1 MTLITTHAHLSCVPC
16 NGGSHDEIQGLLSI
30 VGGIIELRAI
40 HTKSRQ
46 ITGRQFF
53 KNREGCIDLQEVLA
67 FIHKHT
73 GDDIYFAPAAR
84 KDPTSG
90 GLKNCAVLC
99 CLFCDLDYKDF
110 PSPEIGR
117 QELEA
122 FPLKPSYIVETG
134 GGLHCYWMLKNPF
147 DLQTEGARAK
157 DLLRRLAIT
166 LGGDLASAEP
176 AHLLRVPQTF
186 NYKYN
191 PPRLV
196 KIENRNCD
204 EVPYYRVSDFDFLPA
219 ELKPHRPATEVSR
232 SNGIGDSSEII
243 PASERIR
250 RASGY
255 LATIPGAIQGSG
267 GDSHTYK
274 TACHLRDFG
283 LHLEECVALMMVE
296 FNPRCFDPRIGRYN
310 SWSYPRM
317 REKVSNAYAYGKGPF
332 GSKLHEKPPPPVP
345 HLVADQDLAEKGNE
359 RKIIGGDDGE
369 CESENN
375 SILSPTEL
383 NYIEFAPSFLAA
395 DDPPIEY
402 LVNELLPRSVI
413 SLDHGEPRTRKTW
426 AALEVAIA
434 VATGTP
440 AFGLERFQVPQ
451 SFPVLYS
458 SQEDAARD
466 VRIRAKALLA
476 GRGIQAIPET
486 LAFSVHKGINL
497 DSREWQQALI
507 RDILKYGFRLFILD
521 PIRRYSP
528 GVDKGPAEVRQITA
542 FLRRICVET
551 GATVKINHHDVKPS
565 TDNRDERRRSH
576 KASGGDWFAAAE
588 CPISYELAGENRT
601 MVIPED
607 YKFSRDPQPFI
618 FRLETDDP
626 RNPTIARLI
635 GETTSAEDT
644 KTAAVRHKI
653 IEYLDDHSAGASGN
667 AIIKACRIRREDG
680 FAMLDRLSKD
690 GLVDRVGLG
699 GKGKKQAWFLTN
711 REEKRDAG

>member
-1 MTLITTHAHLSCVPC
+1 MTLVTAHAHLSEVPC
-16 NGGSHDEIQGLLSI
+16 NSGSHDEIRELLNI

-40 HTKSRQ
+40 HAKSRQ

-53 KNREGCIDLQEVLA
+53 KNREGCVDLREVLA
-67 FIHKHT
+67 FIHKHA
-73 GDDIYFAPAAR
+73 GDDIYFAPAVR

-90 GLKNCAVLC
+90 GLKNCTVLS
-99 CLFCDLDYKDF
+99 CLFCDLDYKNF
-110 PSPEIGR
+110 LSPEIGR
-117 QELEA
+117 QKLDT

-134 GGLHCYWMLKNPF
+134 GGLHCYWMLKDPF
-147 DLQTEGARAK
+147 NLQTEGARAK

-176 AHLLRVPQTF
+176 AHILRVPQTF

-204 EVPYYRVSDFDFLPA
+204 EVPYYRLADFDFLPA
-219 ELKPHRPATEVSR
+219 ELKPYKPATEVPR
-232 SNGIGDSSEII
+232 SNRIGNSSEII
-243 PASERIR
+243 PANERIR
-250 RASGY
+250 RASAY

-283 LHLEECVALMMVE
+283 LSLDECLALMMAE
-296 FNPRCFDPRIGRYN
+296 FNPRCFDPRTGRYN

-317 REKVSNAYAYGKGPF
+317 KEKVSNAYTYGKSPF
-332 GSKLHEKPPPPVP
+332 GSKLHEKRPYPSP
-345 HLVADQDLAEKGNE
+345 HLVDDRDLVDMANECEGIRAEGCKH
-359 RKIIGGDDGE
+359 
-369 CESENN
+369 ESEND
-375 SILSPTEL
+375 SIVSPKVFH
-383 NYIEFAPSFLAA
+383 YIEFAPSFLAA
-395 DDPPIEY
+395 EDPPIEY
-402 LVNELLPRSVI
+402 LVNELLPQCVV

-434 VATGTP
+434 VSTGTP
-440 AFGLERFQVPQ
+440 AFGLERFHVPRP
-451 SFPVLYS
+451 FPVLYS

-466 VRIRAKALLA
+466 VRIRAKALLS
-476 GRGIQAIPET
+476 GRGIHTLPET

-497 DSREWQQALI
+497 DSGEWQQALI

-528 GVDKGPAEVRQITA
+528 GVDKGPSEVRQITA

-607 YKFSRDPQPFI
+607 YKFSHDPQPFV

-653 IEYLDDHSAGASGN
+653 IEYLGDHSTGASGN

-680 FAMLDRLSKD
+680 FAALDSLLKD
-690 GLVDRVGLG
+690 GLADRVGPG
-699 GKGKKQAWFLTN
+699 GKGRKQAWFLTRKEDEQN
-711 REEKRDAG
+711 AN

>member
-1 MTLITTHAHLSCVPC
+1 MTLKITHAQLSCVPC
-16 NGGSHDEIQGLLSI
+16 SGGSHDEIQQLLNI
-30 VGGIIELRAI
+30 VGGMVELRAI
-40 HTKSRQ
+40 HSKSHQ
-46 ITGRQFF
+46 VSGRRFF
-53 KNREGCIDLQEVLA
+53 KNREGRVDLREVLA

-90 GLKNCAVLC
+90 GLKNCTILS

-110 PSPEIGR
+110 PSREIGR
-117 QELEA
+117 QRLDA
-122 FPLKPSYIVETG
+122 FPLIPSYVVETG
-134 GGLHCYWMLKNPF
+134 GGLHCYWMLKEPF
-147 DLQTEGARAK
+147 DLRTEEARAK

-196 KIENRNCD
+196 KIENRNWD
-204 EVPYYRVSDFDFLPA
+204 EVPCYGLSDFEFLPA
-219 ELKPHRPATEVSR
+219 ELKEPKADTEVPLHNR
-232 SNGIGDSSEII
+232 IGNTSETI
-243 PASERIR
+243 PANERIR
-250 RASGY
+250 RASAY
-255 LATIPGAIQGSG
+255 LATIPGAIQGNG

-283 LHLEECVALMMVE
+283 LHLEECVALMMAE
-296 FNPRCFDPRIGRYN
+296 FNPRCFDPRTGRYN
-310 SWSYPRM
+310 SWSYPRI

-332 GSKLHEKPPPPVP
+332 GSKLHEKRPHPVP
-345 HLVADQDLAEKGNE
+345 HLVTDPDLAEKGNE
-359 RKIIGGDDGE
+359 LEIIDRVDHKHG
-369 CESENN
+369 SEND
-375 SILSPTEL
+375 SILYPTEF
-383 NYIEFAPSFLAA
+383 NYMEFAPSFLAA
-395 DDPPIEY
+395 EDPPIEY
-402 LVNELLPRSVI
+402 LVNELLPRSII

-434 VATGTP
+434 VSTGTP
-440 AFGLERFQVPQ
+440 AFGLERFHVPRP
-451 SFPVLYS
+451 FPVLYS

-476 GRGIQAIPET
+476 GRKIQTMPET

-507 RDILKYGFRLFILD
+507 RDILKYGFQLFILD

-588 CPISYELAGENRT
+588 CPNSYELAGENRT

-607 YKFSRDPQPFI
+607 YKFSHDPQPFV

-653 IEYLDDHSAGASGN
+653 IEYLGDHSAGASGN

-699 GKGKKQAWFLTN
+699 GKGRKQAWFLTKKG
-711 REEKRDAG
+711 EEKDAG